1 MRRLRADLCDESVL
15 PERVLTRTNLIT
27 SRETDQEVI
36 SYASER
42 GIGTYSAM
50 NELLKLGLGYYR
62 LFGRGEKEHVHVWD
76 RFVKGVGRACVCG
89 TVLNHTDEG
98 T

>member
-1 MRRLRADLCDESVL
+1 MRTA
-15 PERVLTRTNLIT
+15 LIT

-50 NELLKLGLGYYR
+50 NELLKLGIGYYR
-62 LFGRGEKEHVHVWD
+62 LFGKGLPSHVHVWD

-89 TVLNHTDEG
+89 TVER
-98 T
+98 